1 MDLIYVLRTFQVLLW
16 TFKNAHYS
24 KCKLNVFIVLR
35 EAPPLKHFLGH
46 ILGQIY

>member
-1 MDLIYVLRTFQVLLW
+1 MFLEHFRCYCG
-16 TFKNAHYS
+16 HS
-24 KCKLNVFIVLR
+24 KMHIIPKKLNVFIVLR